1 MIKHLNINNIF
12 IVLLLAYYFR
22 MHFGLATSRI
32 VAILISAAFRSE
44 ALIKRETLKRGR
56 RLF

>member
-1 MIKHLNINNIF
+1 MIKHLNINNMF

-22 MHFGLATSRI
+22 MHFDLVTSRI

>member
-1 MIKHLNINNIF
+1 MF

-22 MHFGLATSRI
+22 MHFDLVTSRI